1 MSSVVQNVAF
11 GVLDEAVNK
20 KRHIYNVYKKYF
32 KEIEMIEVMS
42 EIKGGKSSNWL
53 SVILL
58 KEKKYR
64 EIIEIINYFKNQNVE
79 LRPVWKPMHMQ
90 PYYHKEEFVFY
101 NESPVSNYLFEH
113 GLCLPSGIN
122 LKEEDQKKIIKMLLN
137 LV

>member
-1 MSSVVQNVAF
+1 MKLVSIVSS
-11 GVLDEAVNK
+11 GK
-20 KRHIYNVYKKYF
+20 KVGSGHLGRT
-32 KEIEMIEVMS
+32 
-42 EIKGGKSSNWL
+42 
-53 SVILL
+53 L
-58 KEKKYR
+58 KLVD
-64 EIIEIINYFKNQNVE
+64 YFKNQNVE